1 MEPNKSL
8 PCRTL
13 PCIMEGLKGS
23 TVYSWNAPGH
33 FFIQAHFLD
42 SSGKKWSNTLCG
54 WKTEQQL
61 VHSWT
66 AKSFMDLWTYSFSHL
81 LKVSITLF
89 CLLFTWTISRM
100 TIYFRNCSP
109 LSHSHQIQ
117 FLFPYLAKE
126 CWHAWQTMV
135 DIICTHTVCISYPLA
150 YFKYFKKYAL
160 TANVSANVLTYFTY
174 VETFVVN
181 AYVFK
186 YFENTK
192 G

>member
-1 MEPNKSL
+1 
-8 PCRTL
+8 
-13 PCIMEGLKGS
+13 
-23 TVYSWNAPGH
+23 
-33 FFIQAHFLD
+33 
-42 SSGKKWSNTLCG
+42 
-54 WKTEQQL
+54 
-61 VHSWT
+61 
-66 AKSFMDLWTYSFSHL
+66 
-81 LKVSITLF
+81 
-89 CLLFTWTISRM
+89 M

-109 LSHSHQIQ
+109 LSPSHQIQ

-126 CWHAWQTMV
+126 CWEHAWQTVV